1 MPVYLALEYK
11 DTSPQWAAG
20 CGDGCM
26 DQAHPAAGVEGKAQG
41 FLEPLLRSGGRGP
54 QQLLNGQTS
63 ECRS

>member
-1 MPVYLALEYK
+1 MPVYPALEYK

-41 FLEPLLRSGGRGP
+41 FLEPPPRSGGRGP
-54 QQLLNGQTS
+54 Q
-63 ECRS
+63 